1 MRDYENLTHRGQFQ
15 RIGRLARTVLRE
27 YDLSPDARL
36 TPLHHGENTT
46 FRVDD
51 PVSGRRY
58 CLRIHRPGY
67 QSIDAIRSE
76 LQFLDIITRETDLIV
91 PRPVATRDGEP
102 LAFAETDGVPGR
114 RAVVLF
120 DWIAGR
126 FPKQLTLAT
135 VARSGVTLAR
145 LHEFAQS
152 FVPPPGFIRPVVYT
166 EYRGRTLGESLD
178 VSAIPIEGKVRAAI
192 EHAHERATAVRTAL
206 RRTPDVYGLIHAD
219 FHRGNFI
226 VRLGGVIAPID
237 FDDCGW
243 GHYLQD
249 LAAPI
254 MQYTARPENAPRA
267 EAFLRGYRTIR
278 PFSREEE
285 ALLPYFALL
294 RRTWML
300 QWVIDRW
307 DSPTLRGLL
316 SSSIDRTTLAAQALG

>member
-1 MRDYENLTHRGQFQ
+1 MRDYENLTHRGQFR

-36 TPLHHGENTT
+36 APLHHGENTT

-58 CLRIHRPGY
+58 CLRVHRPGY

-76 LQFLDIITRETDLIV
+76 IQLLDSITRQTDLIV
-91 PRPVATRDGEP
+91 PRPVPTRDGEP
-102 LAFAETDGVPGR
+102 LAFAEIDGVPGR
-114 RAVVLF
+114 RTVVLF

-126 FPKQLTLAT
+126 FPKQLTPAT

-145 LHEFAQS
+145 LHELAQS
-152 FVPPPGFIRPVVYT
+152 FVPPSGFIRPVVYT
-166 EYRGRTLGESLD
+166 DYRGRTLGESLD
-178 VSAIPIEGKVRAAI
+178 ASAIQIGGKVRAAI
-192 EHAHERATAVRTAL
+192 EQAHERAVAVRTAL
-206 RRTPDVYGLIHAD
+206 RRTPDVYGVIHAD

-226 VRLGGVIAPID
+226 VRRGGVVAPID

-249 LAAPI
+249 LAVPM

-267 EAFLRGYRTIR
+267 QAFLRGYRSIR
-278 PFSREEE
+278 PLSREEE

-294 RRTWML
+294 RHTWML
-300 QWVIDRW
+300 QWVIDRR
-307 DSPTLRGLL
+307 DNPALREWL
-316 SSSIDRTTLAAQALG
+316 SSSIDKTTLAAQALG